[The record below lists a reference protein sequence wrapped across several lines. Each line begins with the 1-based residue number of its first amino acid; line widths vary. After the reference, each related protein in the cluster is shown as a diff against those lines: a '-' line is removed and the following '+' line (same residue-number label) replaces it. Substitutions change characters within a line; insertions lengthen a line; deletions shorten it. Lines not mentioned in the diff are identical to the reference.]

1 MNQPPRALCENTKKP
16 APIGTHPRATASLS
30 RVVARAMTSQIP
42 PHDPHD
48 FPRRSTASPSTSA
61 RDGERRTCVSWN
73 CGLRGLRVLTE
84 SHRAATRS
92 TGPDEHGVTRASGYG
107 SLAGLLHAFGD
118 DVGVVCFQETK
129 LNGGDVERLS
139 RADGWDGAHS
149 TCRAKSKSGYAGVAV
164 YWRSDGL
171 CPLAI
176 EEGVCGTR
184 MRANA
189 SSSMWPGETPP
200 MATNR
205 RRGEELDDEGRALWV
220 DFDAF
225 VLCTVYVPAVFGDP
239 ANDDKTA
246 DRAAFKADF
255 LRALEERCASLR
267 RRGRAVVLCGD
278 WNIAPSWKRDR
289 AHEKGVGVGVE
300 PRNPSREWMARMLD
314 DGGGGFR
321 DAFREA
327 HPKSVDVYT
336 CWNVASGAQLHNY
349 GSRIDYF
356 LCDREISMAHVERVG
371 VARHFEGSDH
381 APVFL
386 RLQSPM
392 WRRRR
397 PDQTPPS
404 LALSALYPGRQTT
417 ITDAFTATER
427 VSKSTA
433 ESTLEYL
440 ERASRAKSVP
450 PPKKRKAAEPTMKD
464 FFAVRDPKPNHRET
478 PPPPPT
484 TTTTDTVA
492 PPTTTAKSHAVDE
505 WTRAFAKMAPP
516 RCAHGDVCKA
526 RAVQKRDSPNY
537 GRVFFCCPRPAG
549 PRDNPSCDCG
559 FFAWRDRR
567 SSKPKQ

>member
-1 MNQPPRALCENTKKP
+1 M
-16 APIGTHPRATASLS
+16 
-30 RVVARAMTSQIP
+30 
-42 PHDPHD
+42 
-48 FPRRSTASPSTSA
+48 
-61 RDGERRTCVSWN
+61 
-73 CGLRGLRVLTE
+73 
-84 SHRAATRS
+84 
-92 TGPDEHGVTRASGYG
+92 YG
-107 SLAGLLHAFGD
+107 SLDALLRAFGD

-129 LNGGDVERLS
+129 LGGGDVAKAA

-149 TCRAKSKSGYAGVAV
+149 ICRAKGKSGYAGVAV
-164 YWRSDGL
+164 YWRSDEV
-171 CPLAI
+171 CPLGI

-184 MRANA
+184 MRKNET
-189 SSSMWPGETPP
+189 STMWPGETPP
-200 MATNR
+200 MATNK

-220 DFDAF
+220 DLDAF

-239 ANDDKTA
+239 AKEDKTA

-267 RRGRAVVLCGD
+267 RRGRAVVVCGD
-278 WNIAPSWKRDR
+278 WNIAPSWRRDR

-300 PRNPSREWMARMLD
+300 PRNPSREWLARMLD
-314 DGGGGFR
+314 DDGGGFR

-327 HPKSVDVYT
+327 HPKTFDAYT
-336 CWNVASGAQLHNY
+336 CWNIASGAQLHNY

-356 LCDREISMAHVERVG
+356 LCDREISMTHVERVG
-371 VARHFEGSDH
+371 VAQHFEGSDH

-386 RLQSPM
+386 RLKSPM

-404 LALSALYPGRQTT
+404 LAVSALYPGRQTT
-417 ITDAFTATER
+417 LRDAFTASER
-427 VSKSTA
+427 LVSSTA
-433 ESTLEYL
+433 GSTLEYL
-440 ERASRAKSVP
+440 ERASRPDRASRSN
-450 PPKKRKAAEPTMKD
+450 KRKAPEPTMKD
-464 FFAVRDPKPNHRET
+464 FFAVRETTPNPNREPPQTTRAPIARET
-478 PPPPPT
+478 T
-484 TTTTDTVA
+484 A
-492 PPTTTAKSHAVDE
+492 AAKSHAVEE

-526 RAVQKRDSPNY
+526 RAVRKRDSPNY

-567 SSKPKQ
+567 SHR